1 MTPAAPPTSPS
12 ALSPQPASAGGRSVV
27 ITGVGLISPLGYG
40 AWSTFRALLGG
51 ATVADRLDNLEPD
64 TDPTPLAQAVGGVS
78 CARHSATDPA
88 VELAERA
95 LREAAN
101 EAGADPA
108 GLPTWMGTSKGAVAT
123 LTHAAAQHHGTGTVS
138 PEAAAAG
145 VLGPHGYLSHKLAQ
159 RTGINVQSHIV
170 AACASGLVALHNARL
185 ALQQPGGPARG
196 LVVSCESALL
206 PNFVASYRR
215 LGVLAPTTRD
225 GYTARPL
232 DTARNGFVLGEVG
245 VAVMLEALPPHTAPG
260 PGHTQ
265 LLHTAVAT
273 DPGDMIRSDPAMTE
287 LRRVAD
293 ALSAHAPG
301 PFAALHPHAPGTA
314 NHDAAELALLNQ
326 TLGDPQHR
334 PSVYAVKG
342 ALGHSLG
349 ASGLVSLV
357 CAALCA
363 RTRKRPPMPW
373 LHNALAAPGLDL
385 TPHATALAPG
395 PHAVFAAGLGGPVA
409 GASLQRV
416 TD

>member
-1 MTPAAPPTSPS
+1 MNTAPTRPTTAALAPS
-12 ALSPQPASAGGRSVV
+12 APSIAPRRVV
-27 ITGVGLISPLGYG
+27 ITGVGLISPLGHG

-51 ATVADRLDNLEPD
+51 ATVADRLDNLEPE
-64 TDPTPLAQAVGGVS
+64 TEPTPLAQAVGGVS

-101 EAGADPA
+101 EACADPA
-108 GLPTWMGTSKGAVAT
+108 GLPTWLGTSKGAVAT
-123 LTHAAAQHHGTGTVS
+123 LTHAAAQHHDTGKVS
-138 PEAAAAG
+138 PEAAAAAA
-145 VLGPHGYLSHKLAQ
+145 LGPHGYLSHKLAQ
-159 RTGINVQSHIV
+159 RTGINVNSHIV
-170 AACASGLVALHNARL
+170 AACASGLVALHQARL

-206 PNFVASYRR
+206 PNFVASYDR
-215 LGVLAPTTRD
+215 LGVMAPTTREH
-225 GYTARPL
+225 YIARPL
-232 DTARNGFVLGEVG
+232 DNDRNGFVLGEVG
-245 VAVMLEALPPHTAPG
+245 VAVVLEALPPHTAPA
-260 PGHTQ
+260 PGQTE
-265 LLHTAVAT
+265 LLHTAAAT
-273 DPGDMIRSDPAMTE
+273 DSGDMIRSDPAMTALE
-287 LRRVAD
+287 HVVD
-293 ALSAHAPG
+293 ALAAHATG
-301 PFAALHPHAPGTA
+301 PFAALHPHAPGTG
-314 NHDAAELALLNQ
+314 NHDGAELALLNQ
-326 TLGDPQHR
+326 QLGDAQHR

-373 LHNALAAPGLDL
+373 LQNPLDCAGLDL
-385 TPHATALAPG
+385 APQAAALNTG